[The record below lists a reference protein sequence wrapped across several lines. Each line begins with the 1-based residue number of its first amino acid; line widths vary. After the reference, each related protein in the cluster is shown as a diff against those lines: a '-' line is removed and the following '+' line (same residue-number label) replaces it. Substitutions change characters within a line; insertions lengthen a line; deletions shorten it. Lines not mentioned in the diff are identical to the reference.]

1 MNEINKVELL
11 DKIKVLH
18 SANIVDFNCSGIRCD
33 NCIFNTKHKC
43 GGKNEYFNF
52 KRLSRELDS
61 NTFSE
66 KESINIKD
74 VYEFKTELNPFTLDD
89 YLTNH
94 EKDALNK

>member
-11 DKIKVLH
+11 DRIEVLYYT
-18 SANIVDFNCSGIRCD
+18 SIVGFACSGIHCN

-43 GGKNEYFNF
+43 GGKSEYFNF

-74 VYEFKTELNPFTLDD
+74 VYEFKTGLNPFTLDD
-89 YLTNH
+89 YL
-94 EKDALNK
+94 NKQ